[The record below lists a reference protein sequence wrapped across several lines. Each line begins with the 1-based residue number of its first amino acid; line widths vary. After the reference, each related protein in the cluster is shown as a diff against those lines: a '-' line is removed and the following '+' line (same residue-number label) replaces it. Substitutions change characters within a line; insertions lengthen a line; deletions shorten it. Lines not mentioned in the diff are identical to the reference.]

1 MREQYIRNS
10 LNTILTTWS
19 NIIQLNQKELTNS
32 YNIILIDSI
41 YQLFTCICQLLQL
54 DGNYILDIWEQK
66 DYNIDNTI
74 DYIINNNFEVISD

>member
-10 LNTILTTWS
+10 LNTILTIWS
-19 NIIQLNQKELTNS
+19 NIIQLNQEELSNS

>member
-10 LNTILTTWS
+10 LNTILTTWT
-19 NIIQLNQKELTNS
+19 NIIQLQKEELSNS
-32 YNIILIDSI
+32 YNVILVDSI

>member
-19 NIIQLNQKELTNS
+19 NIIQLNQEELSNS

-54 DGNYILDIWEQK
+54 DSNYILDIWEQK

>member
-19 NIIQLNQKELTNS
+19 NIIQLQKEELSNS
-32 YNIILIDSI
+32 YNVILVDSI

-66 DYNIDNTI
+66 DYNIDNTV
-74 DYIINNNFEVISD
+74 DYIINNNFEVING

>member
-19 NIIQLNQKELTNS
+19 NIIQLQKEELSNS
-32 YNIILIDSI
+32 YNVILVDSI

-66 DYNIDNTI
+66 DYNIDNTV

>member
-10 LNTILTTWS
+10 LNTILTTWN
-19 NIIQLNQKELTNS
+19 NIIQLQKEELSNS
-32 YNIILIDSI
+32 YNVILVDSI

-66 DYNIDNTI
+66 DYNIDNTV

>member
-19 NIIQLNQKELTNS
+19 NIIQLQKEELSNS
-32 YNIILIDSI
+32 YNVILVDNI

>member
-19 NIIQLNQKELTNS
+19 NIIQLQKEELSNS
-32 YNIILIDSI
+32 YNVILVDSI

>member
-10 LNTILTTWS
+10 LNTILTTWT
-19 NIIQLNQKELTNS
+19 NIIQLNQEELSNS
-32 YNIILIDSI
+32 YNVILIDSI

-66 DYNIDNTI
+66 DYNIDNTV
-74 DYIINNNFEVISD
+74 DYTINNNFEVISD

>member
-19 NIIQLNQKELTNS
+19 NIIQLQKEELSNS
-32 YNIILIDSI
+32 YNVILIDSI

-74 DYIINNNFEVISD
+74 DYIIDNNFEVIND

>member
-19 NIIQLNQKELTNS
+19 NIIQLNQEELSNS
-32 YNIILIDSI
+32 YNVILIDSI

-66 DYNIDNTI
+66 DYNINNTI

>member
-10 LNTILTTWS
+10 LNTILTTWA
-19 NIIQLNQKELTNS
+19 NIIQLQKEELSNS
-32 YNIILIDSI
+32 YNVILIDSI

-66 DYNIDNTI
+66 DYNINNTV

>member
-19 NIIQLNQKELTNS
+19 NIIQLNQEELSNS

>member
-10 LNTILTTWS
+10 LNTVLTTWT
-19 NIIQLNQKELTNS
+19 NIIQLQKEELSNS
-32 YNIILIDSI
+32 YNVILVDSI